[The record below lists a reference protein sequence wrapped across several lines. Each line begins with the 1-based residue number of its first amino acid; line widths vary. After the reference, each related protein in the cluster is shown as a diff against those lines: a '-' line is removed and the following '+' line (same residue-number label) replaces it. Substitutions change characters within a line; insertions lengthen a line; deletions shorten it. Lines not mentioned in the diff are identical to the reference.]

1 MGNDAIQPNPV
12 FIIFLLFQ
20 YQDNPRFLSGL
31 DCIIKGLSYCFSP
44 FIPEVKFNGVGICEA
59 ITLGFVRKNNF
70 RLSAL
75 GFTPLGLIPF
85 LMRITDSVNMAG
97 FIFPPCLGVSLPLDV
112 NCGAS

>member
-1 MGNDAIQPNPV
+1 MINDGIQPDPV
-12 FIIFLLFQ
+12 FIITRIFKDR
-20 YQDNPRFLSGL
+20 DNPGPLSGL
-31 DCIIKGLSYCFSP
+31 DGIVKGLADGFSP
-44 FIPEVKFNGVGICEA
+44 LVSKVKFNGVGICEA